1 MRADSFLW
9 FVRLYKTRRLAS
21 TDIKSGRVTIDNL
34 VIKSSR
40 NLKIGDTIKIKHK
53 GYYSRFVV
61 LDFPK
66 SRLGN
71 ALVENFIKITTPD
84 EELEKKK
91 TLDLALKTNNNKRL
105 GRPTKRD
112 RRDLEGWY

>member
-40 NLKIGDTIKIKHK
+40 NLKIGDMIKIKHK

-71 ALVENFIKITTPD
+71 ALVENFIKITTPN

-91 TLDLALKTNNNKRL
+91 ILDLALKTNNNKRL

-112 RRDLEGWY
+112 RRNLEGWY

>member
-9 FVRLYKTRRLAS
+9 FVRLYKTRSLAS
-21 TDIKSGRVTIDNL
+21 TDIKSGRVSIDNL

-40 NLKIGDTIKIKHK
+40 NLKIGDTIKIKYK

-66 SRLGN
+66 SRLGS

-84 EELEKKK
+84 EKKK

>member
-9 FVRLYKTRRLAS
+9 FVRLYKTRSLAS
-21 TDIKSGRVTIDNL
+21 TDIKSGRVTINNL

-40 NLKIGDTIKIKHK
+40 NLKIGDMIKIKHK

-91 TLDLALKTNNNKRL
+91 ILDLALKTNNNKRL

>member
-9 FVRLYKTRRLAS
+9 FVRLYKTRSLAS
-21 TDIKSGRVTIDNL
+21 TDIKSGRVIIENL
-34 VIKSSR
+34 AIKPSR
-40 NLKIGDTIKIKHK
+40 NLKIGDAIKIKHK
-53 GYYSRFVV
+53 GYYSIFVV

-66 SRLGN
+66 SRLGYT
-71 ALVENFIKITTPD
+71 LVENFIKIITPK

-91 TLDLALKTNNNKRL
+91 LLDLALKSSNNKRL